1 MSQLA
6 DLLHILASG
15 QGIKEVPDDCDCRE
29 QLLEVAQYLDE
40 LKRFVGAISAGDLS
54 ATLQVK
60 GPLAGSLKALHANLR
75 HLTWQTQQVAA
86 GDFSQRVDFLGAFS
100 EAFNSMVTSL
110 ATARDELTERNRQL
124 ADTCDEL
131 KTTQSQ
137 LLQQEKMA
145 SIGQLAAGVA
155 HEINNPIGF
164 VKSNLGSLG
173 RYGEKLA
180 AFFAASEPLFASA
193 PAELQEQLALL
204 RKKYSITAI
213 LNDLPDLVQ
222 ESCDGTERVR
232 KIVQDL
238 KNFSRVDRAEC
249 EAADLNAG
257 LESTLSIVWSELKY
271 KATIEKDYGELPP
284 VWCNQGQLNQVFVN
298 LLVNASQAI
307 DQQGTIS
314 ISTRAEGDAVR
325 ITIHDTGCGM
335 APETVSRIFEPF
347 FTTKDVGKGT
357 GLGLSIVY
365 DIIVNKHQGSID
377 VSSEPGIGT
386 QFTITLPVKAQT
398 PE

>member
-6 DLLHILASG
+6 DHLQTLAAG
-15 QGIKEVPDDCDCRE
+15 QSIKELPDECDCRE
-29 QLLEVAQYLDE
+29 QLLELIRHLDE
-40 LKRFVGAISAGDLS
+40 LKRFVSAISAGDLT

-60 GPLAGSLKALHANLR
+60 GALAGNLKALHANLR

-124 ADTCDEL
+124 ADTCEEL
-131 KTTQSQ
+131 KMTQSQ

-164 VKSNLGSLG
+164 VKSNLGCLG

-180 AFFAASEPLFASA
+180 AYFAASEPLLASV
-193 PAELQEQLALL
+193 PPELQEQLAQLH
-204 RKKYSITAI
+204 KKYSIKII
-213 LNDLPDLVQ
+213 LEDLPDLIK
-222 ESCDGTERVR
+222 ESSEGTERVR

-238 KNFSRVDRAEC
+238 KNFSRVDRAEF

-271 KATIEKDYGELPP
+271 KATIEKEFGELPP
-284 VWCNQGQLNQVFVN
+284 VWCNMGQLNQVFVN
-298 LLVNASQAI
+298 LLINASQAI
-307 DQQGTIS
+307 AQQGTIS
-314 ISTRAEGDAVR
+314 VSTRAVGDEVR
-325 ITIHDTGCGM
+325 ITIRDTGCGM
-335 APETVSRIFEPF
+335 APEIVSRIFEPF

-365 DIIVNKHQGSID
+365 DIIVNKHQGAID
-377 VSSEPGIGT
+377 VSSEPGVGT
-386 QFTITLPVKAQT
+386 EFAITLPVKAQS
-398 PE
+398 PV

>member
-6 DLLHILASG
+6 DLLQTLAAG
-15 QGIKEVPDDCDCRE
+15 QSIKELPDECDCRE
-29 QLLEVAQYLDE
+29 QLLELIRHLDE
-40 LKRFVGAISAGDLS
+40 LKRFVSAISAGDLS

-60 GPLAGSLKALHANLR
+60 GALAGNLKALHANLR

-124 ADTCDEL
+124 ADTCEEL

-164 VKSNLGSLG
+164 VKSNLGCLG
-173 RYGEKLA
+173 RYSEKLA
-180 AFFAASEPLFASA
+180 AYFAASEPLLASV
-193 PAELQEQLALL
+193 PPELQEQLAQLH
-204 RKKYSITAI
+204 KKYSIKTI
-213 LNDLPDLVQ
+213 LGDLPDLIK
-222 ESCDGTERVR
+222 ESSEGTERVR

-238 KNFSRVDRAEC
+238 KNFSRVDRAEF

-271 KATIEKDYGELPP
+271 KATIEKEFGELPP
-284 VWCNQGQLNQVFVN
+284 VWCNMGQLNQVFVN
-298 LLVNASQAI
+298 LLINASQAI
-307 DQQGTIS
+307 AQQGTIS
-314 ISTRAEGDAVR
+314 VSTRAVGDEVR
-325 ITIHDTGCGM
+325 ITIRDTGCGM
-335 APETVSRIFEPF
+335 APEIVSRIFEPF

-365 DIIVNKHQGSID
+365 DIIVNKHQGAID
-377 VSSEPGIGT
+377 VSSEPGVGT
-386 QFTITLPVKAQT
+386 EFTITLPVKAQA
-398 PE
+398 PA